1 MVMDLM
7 LSLAGTVLWAVF
19 LVAGVRKLRDTAATA
34 ASMRGLGVPAAA
46 ANGLAPLLPFAEL
59 AVVVLLLVPGL
70 ALPGLVLGF
79 GLLLLFTVAIVAALL
94 RGRRP
99 ACNCFGQASDQ
110 PISWL
115 TAARNGVLLAFAGG
129 LLLQSTRLD
138 AGLAGLW
145 VATARN
151 LDLSVGL
158 ALMLGG
164 LLALQTLV
172 VGKLFTQ
179 QGRMLLRIDNLEHE
193 LAQRGRDT
201 VTHSVP
207 SSAGPRIGAEAPDF
221 ELMPLAGGAVQAM
234 AQRLAARRDLVL
246 VFVNHDCAPCHELL
260 DWLVRQPERG
270 QAIVI
275 TSGSP
280 QHNRRLRKGY
290 EGLDIVIQSGQQAQ
304 DLYGVIGT
312 PSAVRVRDGRIASAM
327 AIGMAPIQSL
337 FTPPASGAL
346 PAAPAT
352 GAPGLA

>member
-7 LSLAGTVLWAVF
+7 LSLAGTVLWGVF

-34 ASMRGLGVPAAA
+34 ASMRGLGLPAAA
-46 ANGLAPLLPFAEL
+46 ANGLAPLLPWAEL
-59 AVVVLLLVPGL
+59 AVVVLLLVPGV
-70 ALPGLVLGF
+70 ALPGLALAF

-110 PISWL
+110 PIGWL
-115 TAARNGVLLAFAGG
+115 TAVRNGVLLAIAGG
-129 LLLQSTRLD
+129 LLLQSARLD

-145 VATARN
+145 AGTASN
-151 LDLSVGL
+151 LELSAGL
-158 ALMLGG
+158 ALLLGG

-179 QGRMLLRIDNLEHE
+179 QGRMLLRMDNLEHE
-193 LAQRGRDT
+193 LAQRGRDV

-207 SSAGPRIGAEAPDF
+207 SRGPAVGAEAPDF

-234 AQRLAARRDLVL
+234 SQRMAARRDLVL
-246 VFVNHDCAPCHELL
+246 VFINHDCAPCHELL
-260 DWLVRQPERG
+260 DWLARQPRRSL
-270 QAIVI
+270 AVVV

-312 PSAVRVRDGRIASAM
+312 PSAVRVRDGRIASAT